1 MTTSN
6 SDAEGPSQMPE
17 LLNKSQAG
25 ADNSGEFLARV
36 SDLGAVRQR
45 PVPLFGKC
53 LVAVLDDKDN
63 YLGKDYHVGK
73 DY

>member
-1 MTTSN
+1 MKILTTSN

-17 LLNKSQAG
+17 LLNKPQAG

-53 LVAVLDDKDN
+53 LVAVLDDKDY
-63 YLGKDYHVGK
+63 YLGKDY
-73 DY
+73 

>member
-1 MTTSN
+1 
-6 SDAEGPSQMPE
+6 MPE

-53 LVAVLDDKDN
+53 LVAILDNKD
-63 YLGKDYHVGK
+63 YHLGKDY
-73 DY
+73 